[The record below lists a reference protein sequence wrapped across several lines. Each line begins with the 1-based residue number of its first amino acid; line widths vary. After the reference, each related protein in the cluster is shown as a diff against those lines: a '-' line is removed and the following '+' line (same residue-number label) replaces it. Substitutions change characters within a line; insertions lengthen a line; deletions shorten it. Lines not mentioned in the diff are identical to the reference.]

1 MTDRDRQERDAAKAP
16 REDPPVSEE
25 EQEEKE
31 AQEQADLDGARL
43 DEGMSLLQDR
53 KKIAL
58 ALAGIILVIVAIYV
72 LLPKVVGLGDVLHKF
87 DDAAWYWVV
96 AAVAANILAFGAYVM
111 IFRAVISAASERVRR
126 RLDVRTSY
134 DITMAGLAAT
144 RLFSA
149 AGAGGLILTY
159 WALARAG
166 MARRQAVARM
176 IAFLVVLY
184 SVYLVALIVF
194 GLLLDTGVLPGN
206 APFAGTLL
214 PAAIAGGV
222 LIVLGLMALI
232 PEDLERR
239 LENFSRGYRR
249 QKLAHWAAQ
258 LAKVPATV
266 SVGIRTAFAYLRYP
280 RRGALAIGGAIGFW
294 GANIAILWCSFEA
307 FGGSVP
313 LAVLVQGFFV
323 GMTANLLPSPAG
335 GVGAV
340 DAGMI
345 GAFLL
350 FGEPSSEVFPAV
362 LAYRVIAF
370 WLPIPPG
377 IVAYVQLRK
386 KVAGWRAESASSG
399 YTIESKVMTEAK

>member
-1 MTDRDRQERDAAKAP
+1 MSERDREELEAAKAP
-16 REDPPVSEE
+16 REDPSVAEQEEE
-25 EQEEKE
+25 EQD
-31 AQEQADLDGARL
+31 EQADLDGTGL
-43 DEGMSLLQDR
+43 DEPGMSLLQDR
-53 KKIAL
+53 KKLVLGI
-58 ALAGIILVIVAIYV
+58 AGIVLVIVAIYV
-72 LLPKVVGLGDVLHKF
+72 LLPKVVGLGDVLQKL
-87 DDAAWYWVV
+87 DDATWYWVV
-96 AAVAANILAFGAYVM
+96 AAVAANVAAFGAYVM

-134 DITMAGLAAT
+134 EITMAGLAAT

-159 WALARAG
+159 WAIHRAG
-166 MARRQAVARM
+166 MSRRRAVARM

-184 SVYLVALIVF
+184 SVYLIALIVF
-194 GLLLDTGVLPGN
+194 GLLLETGVLPGD

-222 LIVLGLMALI
+222 LIVLGLIALV
-232 PEDLERR
+232 PEDVERR
-239 LENFSRGYRR
+239 LETFSRGYRR
-249 QKLAHWAAQ
+249 QRLAHWAAQ

-266 SVGIRTAFAYLRYP
+266 SMGIRTALAYLRYP

-386 KVAGWRAESASSG
+386 KVAEWRAESGSSG